1 MAKTKKCG
9 KSSAFNMICYIIYM
23 IIILIKSYKIYKNIW
38 YYVITIHIRKIN
50 IHTTISTWIQHN
62 QHSSSSSLLSARRIQ
77 PWQWAKI
84 KHHHFLKKALSILVK
99 GVQYMFIDNPKQK
112 TPNPKLKDTIIECSI
127 FIFKKNIFN
136 IVSLC
141 QLFRSPKLTRTER
154 NFNMKIFVVSR
165 CFNKTSG
172 RAFQLLLVSIA
183 FQSGSPTWESR
194 VQSNHQSFGGG
205 GETSTLNLRAAKM

>member
-38 YYVITIHIRKIN
+38 YYVQYIYAKLIYTLSFIGS
-50 IHTTISTWIQHN
+50 ISTWIQHN

-127 FIFKKNIFN
+127 FIFKKKHIQHCF
-136 IVSLC
+136 IMSAS
-141 QLFRSPKLTRTER
+141 FEPPKLTRTER

-165 CFNKTSG
+165 W
-172 RAFQLLLVSIA
+172 FQKERQAGLS
-183 FQSGSPTWESR
+183 
-194 VQSNHQSFGGG
+194 SFY
-205 GETSTLNLRAAKM
+205 SWA

>member
-1 MAKTKKCG
+1 MRQKF
-9 KSSAFNMICYIIYM
+9 SFQHDMLHHLHDNY
-23 IIILIKSYKIYKNIW
+23 IKSYKIYKNIW
-38 YYVITIHIRKIN
+38 YYVQYIYAKLIYTLSFIGS
-50 IHTTISTWIQHN
+50 ISTWIQHN

-127 FIFKKNIFN
+127 FIFKKKGSTLFHY
-136 IVSLC
+136 VS
-141 QLFRSPKLTRTER
+141 LFRSPKLTRTER

-183 FQSGSPTWESR
+183 FQSGSPTWESK
-194 VQSNHQSFGGG
+194 VQSPRFGGG
-205 GETSTLNLRAAKM
+205 GETSTLNLRAAKMYR